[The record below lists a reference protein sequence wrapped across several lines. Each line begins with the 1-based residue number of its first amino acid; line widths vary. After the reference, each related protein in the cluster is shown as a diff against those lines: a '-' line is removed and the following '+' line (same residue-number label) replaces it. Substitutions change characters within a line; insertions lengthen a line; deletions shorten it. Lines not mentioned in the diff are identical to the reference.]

1 MSAVAK
7 SPAELIADLTDQVR
21 LLRQDVG
28 NLTATATTKA
38 EAAKLMARIEK
49 ASGEAFAHA
58 QEVIDASEH
67 LGRRMHQDSAS
78 AAQVAAQVAA
88 QKAIKSLEHE
98 IQAAAN
104 HMRLESVRSSKEALH
119 RFGGGLAVF
128 GGIAALGAVL
138 GILVLLLIQGRGDA
152 REFGKHPEVFCTSA
166 GGEIATNSDG
176 SRFCG
181 IWIDPP
187 KQPD

>member
-1 MSAVAK
+1 MTGTPK
-7 SPAELIADLTDQVR
+7 SPAQVINDLSDQVR

-38 EAAKLMARIEK
+38 EAAKLMASVQKIT
-49 ASGEAFAHA
+49 
-58 QEVIDASEH
+58 IDALEQNRQIGSTAAEMS
-67 LGRRMHQDSAS
+67 RRMHRDSLT
-78 AAQVAAQVAA
+78 AAQEAAGQAVRG
-88 QKAIKSLEHE
+88 LEDK
-98 IQAAAN
+98 IRAAAN
-104 HMRLESVRSSKEALH
+104 HMRLEAVKGRQQALYS
-119 RFGGGLAVF
+119 FGGGLAVF

-138 GILVLLLIQGRGDA
+138 GIVALLLIQGRGDA
-152 REFGKHPEVFCTSA
+152 RAFGKYPLTYCTAA
-166 GGEIATNSDG
+166 GGEVGSTSDG